1 MTRLLRWGCAA
12 VLVLVAVVGCAGLVS
27 LVAVLWLGTPHP
39 HPQPLVMPGPVPP
52 VAAPALAPV
61 RVVDGDTLVIGETR
75 FRLFGIDAP
84 EMSQMCNGVTGAPY
98 ACGAMA
104 KSALELALGAG
115 AVLCEPRDKD
125 RYGRTVAVC
134 RAGGQDVGAVLV
146 SEGWALAYRQY
157 SLDYVAAE
165 QTAQA
170 ARRGMWAGTF
180 TPPWEERHRS
190 P

>member
-1 MTRLLRWGCAA
+1 VKRLLRWGCAA
-12 VLVLVAVVGCAGLVS
+12 VLMLMAVMGCAGLVS
-27 LVAVLWLGTPHP
+27 LVAVLSLGTPQP
-39 HPQPLVMPGPVPP
+39 RPLVAPGPVPTAP
-52 VAAPALAPV
+52 PALAPV

-84 EMSQMCNGVTGAPY
+84 EMSQTCTGVTGAPY

-115 AVLCEPRDKD
+115 AVLCEPRDTD

-146 SEGWALAYRQY
+146 SQGWALAYRQY
-157 SLDYVAAE
+157 SLDYVVAE
-165 QTAQA
+165 QSAQVA
-170 ARRGMWAGTF
+170 KRGMWAGSF
-180 TPPWEERHRS
+180 VAPWDVRKH
-190 P
+190 

>member
-1 MTRLLRWGCAA
+1 MKRLLRWGCAA
-12 VLVLVAVVGCAGLVS
+12 LLVVMAVVGCAGLVS
-27 LVAVLWLGTPHP
+27 LVAVLSLGTS
-39 HPQPLVMPGPVPP
+39 QQRPLVMPGPVPT
-52 VAAPALAPV
+52 APAPGLPPA
-61 RVVDGDTLVIGETR
+61 RVIDGDTLVIGETH

-84 EMSQMCNGVTGAPY
+84 ERSQTCTGATGAPY

-115 AVLCEPRDKD
+115 MVVCEPRDKD

-165 QTAQA
+165 QAAQA